1 MITCFGGLRALALQG
16 PDGVLHFDHDT
27 MTDLLADRFFAKDLG
42 TVPLHFPDD
51 PPARPTRPFSPITKE
66 EAHALLSHTKN
77 ASAPGS
83 SGIGWELLKQ
93 GWSHIDDALTE
104 VFNACITL
112 GYHPP
117 TWKSAVVV
125 VIPKPDKPDYTLP
138 KAHRPISLLETMS
151 KLLEKV
157 IAQQFQHDIV
167 EYELIPTT
175 QFGGRRF
182 SSCLDAGLSL
192 FHDIQA
198 AHGLNL
204 KCGMLL
210 FDVKGFFDHVNHD
223 RLAAVISALGFHHS
237 LCAWTKAFL
246 VDRRVRLRFNNL
258 LADERDRKS
267 VV

>member
-246 VDRRVRLRFNNL
+246 VDRCNAL
-258 LADERDRKS
+258 DRKS